1 MAEGYNMPDDVPAD
15 GDYGHPVWNQIAREF
30 LKHGVTPTFGMVSQW
45 GTNVNGGYFNQI
57 ASAIGQQYGEGGPQA
72 PGAQPAA
79 GGAPAAAGGGA
90 GFGGIAGD
98 WNNPTLDMIKAY
110 GRTRGVEMTDQQAG
124 YWIQQWPNLMR
135 ETPNDPSYA
144 LMRLEKADEWTA
156 PQNRYGGPGGS
167 GAPGMG
173 DLIKPFTEQ
182 FTYADFVA
190 PTEQDL
196 QGDPGLA
203 ASIAKAKDTLERSA
217 AARGSFL
224 TGSTVQDIADRTASL
239 TQDAYQNLYGRK
251 LTEYNTNR
259 GNAFD
264 QYAQR
269 RANFYQN
276 QDSPFAKLFGMAQL
290 ESSDR
295 NAWANQQLGWA
306 QLGANTIAGGADRA
320 NQYGIGGANA
330 AAAGQAGSGNAYSS
344 LFGGL
349 SQIPWYLASA
359 LRPGGST
366 RPAMPGTY

>member
-1 MAEGYNMPDDVPAD
+1 MADGYNMPNDVPEN

-30 LKHGVTPTFGMVSQW
+30 LKYGVTPTFGMVSQW
-45 GTNVNGGYFNQI
+45 GTDVNGGYLNQI
-57 ASAIGQQYGEGGPQA
+57 ASAIRQQYGEGGPQA

-79 GGAPAAAGGGA
+79 GATSGGGGRAWDEAAFRQGWLAQGGGVEGLRRYVESGGWGPHVRLVGSKGDKIQLPDGRVIDAVRGAGAGGLDPQWLDESVAGGG
-90 GFGGIAGD
+90 GGG
-98 WNNPTLDMIKAY
+98 L
-110 GRTRGVEMTDQQAG
+110 
-124 YWIQQWPNLMR
+124 
-135 ETPNDPSYA
+135 
-144 LMRLEKADEWTA
+144 
-156 PQNRYGGPGGS
+156 
-167 GAPGMG
+167 GMG

-239 TQDAYQNLYGRK
+239 TQDAYQNLYGRR